1 MTAGTFSGHYALDPP
16 PAGFAEPDW
25 TAPFDAIAQL
35 DAAPAHATAKGMFL
49 ARLLK
54 EVTSRGLTPPTE
66 ERFLAFHD
74 YPIRVHMQLH
84 LDVAQIL
91 YPSRPPR
98 DGLRR
103 LGSLAHQAF
112 AESHIGRIVLG
123 VIGRD
128 PKRMFGL
135 LGRAMGHSDNVG
147 SATTEVVDDRT
158 VLIRCENIY
167 LFPDCFA
174 VGVLE
179 SGLRTAERDGRV
191 AVRMAGPNAPEYW
204 VHWR

>member
-1 MTAGTFSGHYALDPP
+1 MTAGTFSSHYALDPP
-16 PAGFAEPDW
+16 PAGFAEPEW
-25 TAPFDAIAQL
+25 TAPL
-35 DAAPAHATAKGMFL
+35 DAAALLEAAPATATAKGMFL

-54 EVTSRGLTPPTE
+54 EVTSRGLKPPTN

-74 YPIRVHMQLH
+74 YPIRVHMELH
-84 LDVAQIL
+84 LEVARIL
-91 YPSRPPR
+91 YPSRPAR

-103 LGSLAHQAF
+103 LGGLAHHAF

-128 PKRMFGL
+128 PKRLFGL
-135 LGRAMGHSDNVG
+135 VGRAMGHSDNVG
-147 SATTEVVDDRT
+147 TATTEVVDERT
-158 VLIRCENIY
+158 VMIRGENLY

-179 SGLRTAERDGRV
+179 SGLQTADRDGRV
-191 AVRMAGPNAPEYW
+191 AVRMTRPNAPEYW